1 MGRARRLCHVG
12 RDNLAKALRIV
23 YPCAPNEALVNGSV
37 QSMTPPGSSSR
48 RSKLQALLQDRS
60 ALRAK
65 VLRLLR
71 FASISGFLLGF
82 KFGWMWLLDG
92 RMNPQLSYAGV
103 QVVILFLSYGLHAT
117 FSFQSKF
124 SWSSFWRYCQVVV
137 FLSLTDYLIFS
148 VVFSLLNI
156 TALPSVAAATL
167 GVWLLRYSVV
177 SRVFRNE
184 SEAPRT

>member
-1 MGRARRLCHVG
+1 MSAPTPSSARSRV
-12 RDNLAKALRIV
+12 KALLAD
-23 YPCAPNEALVNGSV
+23 PA
-37 QSMTPPGSSSR
+37 
-48 RSKLQALLQDRS
+48 

-65 VLRLLR
+65 VYRLFR
-71 FASISGFLLGF
+71 FASISGVLLGF
-82 KFGWMWLLDG
+82 KFGWMWVLDD
-92 RMNPQLSYAGV
+92 RINPQLSYAAV

-117 FSFQSKF
+117 FSFKSKF
-124 SWSSFWRYCQVVV
+124 SWQSFWRYCQVVV

-177 SRVFRNE
+177 SRVFRNA
-184 SEAPRT
+184 EAPAK

>member
-1 MGRARRLCHVG
+1 MS
-12 RDNLAKALRIV
+12 
-23 YPCAPNEALVNGSV
+23 APE
-37 QSMTPPGSSSR
+37 SSSV
-48 RSKLQALLQDRS
+48 RSRLQAALKDRV

-65 VLRLLR
+65 IYRLFR
-71 FASISGFLLGF
+71 FASISGVLLAF
-82 KFGWMWLLDG
+82 KFGWMWGLDAHI
-92 RMNPQLSYAGV
+92 NPQLSYAAV

-117 FSFQSKF
+117 FSFNSKF
-124 SWSSFWRYCQVVV
+124 SWRSFWRYCQVVV

-177 SRVFRNE
+177 SRVFRNAD
-184 SEAPRT
+184 APAK

>member
-1 MGRARRLCHVG
+1 M
-12 RDNLAKALRIV
+12 V
-23 YPCAPNEALVNGSV
+23 YRSAPNGVLGKGSGAVRAMTSTDSSTRWSKLRALV
-37 QSMTPPGSSSR
+37 
-48 RSKLQALLQDRS
+48 KDRS

-65 VLRLLR
+65 AYRLLR

-82 KFGWMWLLDG
+82 KFGWMWLLEG
-92 RMNPQLSYAGV
+92 RIYPQVSYAAV

-117 FSFQSKF
+117 FSFRSKF
-124 SWSSFWRYCQVVV
+124 SWQSFWRYCQVVV

-148 VVFSLLNI
+148 VVFSVLNI

-177 SRVFRNE
+177 SRVFRNA
-184 SEAPRT
+184 SETPGN